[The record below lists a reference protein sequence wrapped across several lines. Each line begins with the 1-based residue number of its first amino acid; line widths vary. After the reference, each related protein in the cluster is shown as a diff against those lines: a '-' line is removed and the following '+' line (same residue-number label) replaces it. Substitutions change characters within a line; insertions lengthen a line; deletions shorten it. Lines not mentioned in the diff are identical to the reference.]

1 MNLGWIC
8 GESTK
13 AGKRYVWRL
22 LLVMVGYLLATFGTT
37 TFVRHSHPHGAEV
50 YALAML
56 PTIPVLC
63 MLGVVGLYLR
73 EEQDEFQRML
83 MVRSLLGAV
92 AGILGMNAF
101 VDFLRSYKALGA
113 LPPFTEFVTF
123 WLLFGFVQGV
133 QSMLNRADSDD

>member
-1 MNLGWIC
+1 MGWGWVC
-8 GESTK
+8 GVSTK
-13 AGKRYVWRL
+13 ASKRYMWRL
-22 LLVMVGYLLATFGTT
+22 LIVMVGYLLATFGTT
-37 TFVRHSHPHGAEV
+37 TFVRHNHPHGFEV
-50 YALAML
+50 YLLAML

-133 QSMLNRADSDD
+133 